1 MNQTF
6 DVQGMTCSHCER
18 AVTQAIQ
25 AVDPQAQVKVNL
37 GANRVEV
44 QSDQLR
50 EVLANAI
57 TAEGYQVA

>member
-25 AVDPQAQVKVNL
+25 AVDPKAEVKVDL
-37 GANRVEV
+37 GTHRVDV

-57 TAEGYQVA
+57 TDEGYQVA

>member
-18 AVTQAIQ
+18 AVTQAIR
-25 AVDPQAQVKVNL
+25 AVDPQAQVKVDL

-57 TAEGYQVA
+57 TDEGYQVA